1 MLVTLCIGLAVTTS
15 CSDDEMIKMQPEGDA
30 MSFGVSI
37 SSEWN
42 VATDSRSADA
52 ATWES
57 TRFDNSDLW
66 LISTTSLNNDTTLF
80 TRPQSRGTTVTKTNF
95 YDSFGLYGFVYEGPD
110 WGGRRNVKTYFS
122 GNKFTKAADDL
133 WQTDVQR
140 FWPGSSYKMCFFAYA
155 PYENDGTTTISV
167 TDNNIP
173 QLSYEVPSVVT
184 DQKDLLAL
192 SQTQVNGDYKAN
204 VQLEFKHILTAIRL
218 KAPGIRG
225 TVKKVEF
232 RNVYGSGTYDFG
244 TNLWTPT
251 GERKDFVLER
261 TVEDVLG
268 KPIADEEY
276 TFLMIPQNFDKDCG
290 AAIEMTINDE
300 GHEFTI
306 SAKLYDSYGRN
317 NWRAGEIKDYQLY
330 QSIQGIREYYLN
342 DSEEWSIRSER
353 SGKHGYSLVT
363 RYTWN
368 DGSTIDP
375 QYTIKISV
383 DSWYTSQHYD
393 GEPVY
398 DVTYDITKCK
408 WENTKL
414 QQVFKFYIRLATVVF
429 LENAPDGKTV
439 SNVPEHMV
447 QYGKETSYT
456 FTIPTE
462 EPTCE
467 GYQFEGWL
475 HFKDGN
481 KYEPGQEVVLT
492 TEQGTL
498 ILKASWRKVE

>member
-1 MLVTLCIGLAVTTS
+1 MLAALCIGLTITTS
-15 CSDDEMIKMQPEGDA
+15 CTDEEMIKMQPEGDA

-37 SSEWN
+37 SSEWT
-42 VATDSRSADA
+42 AAPDSRATDA
-52 ATWES
+52 ATS
-57 TRFDNSDLW
+57 DTTRFDDSNFL
-66 LISTTSLNNDTTLF
+66 LISTTSQNNDTTLF

-204 VQLEFKHILTAIRL
+204 VQLNFKHILTAIRL

-225 TVKKVEF
+225 TVKKVAF
-232 RNVYGSGTYDFG
+232 RNVYGSGTYDFD

-268 KPIADEEY
+268 KPIADKEY

-290 AAIEMTINDE
+290 AAIELTINDE

-306 SAKLYDSYGRN
+306 SAKLYDYYGRN

-330 QSIQGIREYYLN
+330 ESFHGFRAFYVNGEQIKTVLN
-342 DSEEWSIRSER
+342 PNTT
-353 SGKHGYSLVT
+353 HGYTVRLSNTCNVGINNYPIMVRVENWYPSEDYDNT
-363 RYTWN
+363 I
-368 DGSTIDP
+368 STA
-375 QYTIKISV
+375 TF
-383 DSWYTSQHYD
+383 
-393 GEPVY
+393 
-398 DVTYDITKCK
+398 DITKCK
-408 WENTKL
+408 WVKSEEKSVLRQEFNL
-414 QQVFKFYIRLATVVF
+414 YIRLAYVGF
-429 LENAPDGKTV
+429 LDNAPEGKEV
-439 SNVPEHMV
+439 HNVPKYMV

-492 TEQGTL
+492 TEQGKL